1 MSIFAKFRGSLSA
14 PRKRKTARSSGVA
27 DFFQSSRIVAA
38 FIFFVTVVA
47 IVGISFVGIH
57 AVNLPVLP
65 NQIASTRIVASESF
79 SYQSAEKTRLAREQ
93 IRNRVPRVYRLDY
106 GELRRFESA
115 IQALLR
121 DLEKLDIEH
130 PRDAARAAAPG
141 DEADDADADAAPAT
155 PDGKQAGAEP
165 PRAAAASGTATADT
179 TTAASAAPVKPARP
193 RPPPDSPE
201 RRAALAAIVDA
212 FNARGPYHAGIND
225 IRTLL
230 NYGDAAARRT
240 LVESALVVL
249 RSLHQEGI
257 HDESPLFAAPGA
269 PGTVTV
275 FRISRPGGAS
285 EQHTVQSLEA
295 AERFLRINLETPGTD
310 SRILLALFRIFHN
323 GLNPNLVFDTDASD
337 RLQEETLKNLQPVT
351 VQVERGQTIVEPG
364 IRVTP
369 EQYEM
374 LEAHRHYLY
383 EHGGADTIEALEFFR
398 RVLFVLAMVIA
409 CVVYIRIEDRET
421 LQNNGRLA
429 LLALVVIANL
439 GLIRFTYWLSELPY
453 FIQNSSIASL
463 LPYVAPTAIAAL
475 LVAILIDTGSA
486 IFMALLVSIF
496 TSVIFGNRLDLL
508 VVTFLASMVGIFFC
522 QQVRRR
528 GSVVRAATLGG
539 LTVAV
544 FALLLGIID
553 QQPIL
558 RAPFTV
564 PAQMLAG
571 LCNGLLTG
579 IIVAGILPVIEGLFK
594 RTTDIT
600 LLELTDFNHPLLR
613 FMQMEAPG
621 TYHHSLVVAQLS
633 ENAAAAIGANPL
645 LARVCALFH
654 DIGKTGKP
662 EYFTE
667 NQRDRA
673 NPHDE
678 SNPSLSAL
686 IIKAHVKDGVDLA
699 LKHKLP
705 RAVIDVIQQHHGTTL
720 IRFFLQ
726 RALNQTRLQSAT
738 SFPFAASG
746 ATLSPLPPGGSKP
759 PLPASGS
766 KPSLPATPTP
776 LRPEHL
782 KVIETTYRYDGPR
795 PRFKESAIIHLADS
809 VEAASRSL
817 RRVTPQHLGE
827 LIDHIFEERLQDG
840 QLDECPLTLAE
851 LAKIKDSFA
860 RTLLNMLHSRV
871 AYPPADA
878 GQKPSP
884 PSAPADAA

>member
-1 MSIFAKFRGSLSA
+1 
-14 PRKRKTARSSGVA
+14 
-27 DFFQSSRIVAA
+27 
-38 FIFFVTVVA
+38 
-47 IVGISFVGIH
+47 
-57 AVNLPVLP
+57 
-65 NQIASTRIVASESF
+65 
-79 SYQSAEKTRLAREQ
+79 
-93 IRNRVPRVYRLDY
+93 
-106 GELRRFESA
+106 
-115 IQALLR
+115 
-121 DLEKLDIEH
+121 
-130 PRDAARAAAPG
+130 
-141 DEADDADADAAPAT
+141 
-155 PDGKQAGAEP
+155 
-165 PRAAAASGTATADT
+165 
-179 TTAASAAPVKPARP
+179 
-193 RPPPDSPE
+193 
-201 RRAALAAIVDA
+201 
-212 FNARGPYHAGIND
+212 IND

-230 NYGDAAARRT
+230 HYGDAAARRA
-240 LVESALVVL
+240 LIESALVVL
-249 RSLHQEGI
+249 RGLYQEGI
-257 HDESPLFAAPGA
+257 HDKSPLFAAPGA
-269 PGTVTV
+269 PGKVSV
-275 FRISRPGGAS
+275 FRISRPDGAS
-285 EQHTVQSLEA
+285 EQHTVQSLET
-295 AERFLRINLETPGTD
+295 AERFLRINLETPGIDGRT
-310 SRILLALFRIFHN
+310 LLALFRIFHN
-323 GLNPNLVFDTDASD
+323 GLNPNLVFDTDASE
-337 RLQEETLKNLQPVT
+337 RLQEESLKNLQPVT
-351 VQVERGQTIVEPG
+351 VHVERGQTIVEPG
-364 IRVTP
+364 IHVTP

-374 LEAHRHYLY
+374 LEAHRRYLY
-383 EHGGADTIEALEFFR
+383 EHGGADTVEALEFFR

-429 LLALVVIANL
+429 LLALVALANL
-439 GLIRFTYWLSELPY
+439 GLIRFTYWLGELPY
-453 FIQNSSIASL
+453 FIQHSAIASL
-463 LPYVAPTAIAAL
+463 LPYVAPTAIATL
-475 LVAILIDTGSA
+475 LVAILIDAGSA
-486 IFMALLVSIF
+486 VFMALLVSIF
-496 TSVIFGNRLDLL
+496 ASVIFGNRLDLL

-522 QQVRRR
+522 RQVRRR
-528 GSVVRAATLGG
+528 GAVVRATALGG
-539 LTVAV
+539 LTVAI

-579 IIVAGILPVIEGLFK
+579 VIVAGTLPVIEGLFK

-600 LLELTDFNHPLLR
+600 LLELTDYNHPLLR

-738 SFPFAASG
+738 GIPFAPSG
-746 ATLSPLPPGGSKP
+746 TTHPPAGSKP

-766 KPSLPATPTP
+766 KSPLPAAGSKPPLPATPTP

-827 LIDHIFEERLQDG
+827 LIGHLFAERLQDG

-851 LAKIKDSFA
+851 LARVKDSFV
-860 RTLLNMLHSRV
+860 RTLLNMLHSRI

-878 GQKPSP
+878 EPKPP
-884 PSAPADAA
+884 PETREGGTTSKE